1 VHTGICGVPEALVRL
16 QAHNAEMRRVGARI
30 EKVFGPCK
38 RLYGVSRMRWLGM
51 ARAGLQVRLAAMTHA
66 RWREGK
72 GIRPRVVSITR
83 MCIGQAP
90 PSAPRVRAGAGRH
103 ASAITAVDGGFQSA
117 EEHLHDENDEV

>member
-38 RLYGVSRMRWLGM
+38 RLYGVGRMRWLGM

-66 RWREGK
+66 RWRA
-72 GIRPRVVSITR
+72 R
-83 MCIGQAP
+83 
-90 PSAPRVRAGAGRH
+90 
-103 ASAITAVDGGFQSA
+103 DGGKARGFGRGS
-117 EEHLHDENDEV
+117 